1 MEGDLK
7 QARHNVRGRLN
18 ALKLCV
24 SALELVQTR
33 QELLEFLDMID
44 QSADRLLVALDRFE
58 KVASNAAGNP
68 PPPSP

>member
-24 SALELVQTR
+24 SALDLVQTR

-44 QSADRLLVALDRFE
+44 QSADRLVVALDRFE
-58 KVASNAAGNP
+58 KVASQAAGSP
-68 PPPSP
+68 PPPSS